1 MKKLTKVLI
10 EQMAKEIMDFLVA
23 NELSYDV
30 TIYYNNKKMC
40 NDYGWNG
47 DAHEDKITIKEGYN
61 PHDYFE
67 YAANKHILSMS
78 FEGALYRS
86 INYTGRKID
95 ELDTIFHKYGV
106 YYELGNAWNLTTYVI
121 DDKTEVEYTIYEQ
134 PKEKIYLYGHLKDIP
149 NELKII
155 MEKWYWWSMLEGD
168 SGSCVLGAG
177 FNFEW
182 NDEEYF
188 MPAQSPYQGS
198 ISWEASKDKVKQML
212 EEIGA
217 TNIRYD
223 WGNMD

>member
-1 MKKLTKVLI
+1 MKKLTKLLI

-23 NELSYDV
+23 NELSRDV
-30 TIYYNNKKMC
+30 AIYYNNKKMT
-40 NDYGWNG
+40 NDYQWNG
-47 DAHEDKITIKEGYN
+47 DKYIDNITIEDDYN
-61 PHDYFE
+61 PNHYFE
-67 YAANKHILSMS
+67 YAAHNHILSMS
-78 FEGALYRS
+78 FEGALYNS
-86 INYTGRKID
+86 INYSGYKVGELEKIF
-95 ELDTIFHKYGV
+95 ESYGV
-106 YYELGNAWNLTTYVI
+106 YYELGNAWNLTTYLI
-121 DDKTEVEYTIYEQ
+121 NDATAVEYTVYDK
-134 PKEKIYLYGHLKDIP
+134 PKERVYLYSGLSNIP
-149 NELKII
+149 SDLQAI

-168 SGSCVLGAG
+168 SGSCVLCAG
-177 FNFEW
+177 FTFEW